1 MKTSRT
7 VRTAFLIAS
16 SLILVA
22 GLMHDA
28 MARGNRGGGGG
39 GGGRGGG
46 GGGGFSRSGPAAGG
60 GFSSQRST
68 ASVGARQAGATQR
81 SGQRTAAAQ
90 TGSRQAGSTERS
102 GQRADT
108 QQARTQARADTRTSG
123 QQERTER
130 SEVRQQGQTER
141 TEARQQGQSERTQA
155 RANAAQN
162 WDGGRYYYDDHDDDW
177 GYAFA
182 GAAVG
187 ATAGFIA
194 GAATATP
201 APVVNNTYVTV
212 LPCSPAVV
220 TVSGTSYYRCDS
232 TWYNRSYVNGTVSY
246 VTVAP
251 PPGY

>member
-1 MKTSRT
+1 MKTRPT
-7 VRTAFLIAS
+7 RIAVIVAS
-16 SLILVA
+16 SLVLVM
-22 GLMHDA
+22 GLLHEVD
-28 MARGNRGGGGG
+28 ARGNRGGGGRG
-39 GGGRGGG
+39 GGGG

-60 GFSSQRST
+60 GFASQRSS

-81 SGQRTAAAQ
+81 SAQRTAAAQ
-90 TGSRQAGSTERS
+90 TGTRQAGFTERS
-102 GQRADT
+102 GQ
-108 QQARTQARADTRTSG
+108 RADTRTSG

-130 SEVRQQGQTER
+130 TEVRQQGQTER

-162 WDGGRYYYDDHDDDW
+162 WDGGHYYYDDDDDDW
-177 GYAFA
+177 GYALA

-220 TVSGTSYYRCDS
+220 TVSGTSYYRCDN
-232 TWYNRSYVNGTVSY
+232 TWYNRSYVNGAVSY
-246 VTVAP
+246 VTVAA